1 MFRIGM
7 LGSDG
12 GGKGGHAIAFTKL
25 LNSGDYDTKVV
36 GICGDNPEETKELA
50 ETAAISL
57 IAEKPEELLD
67 KVDAVCVMPR
77 DGNRH
82 LYYAM
87 PFAKAGIPIFIDKPF
102 TCTVED
108 AKILADAAKENGALL
123 CGGTSV
129 KYAAV
134 FKELQALVSEKNVT
148 SGYFSFPITLHSQ
161 WGGMHFYSHHL
172 IEEMLQV
179 FGLKIQSVTAVQ
191 VGDNLVVVAKYPD
204 FPVIMNY
211 ASSYGGVHA
220 GAYFNDE
227 TSFLQEVNLDG
238 GYRRQCEAFIE
249 TLKTGKGDDPDYYV
263 LAVKI
268 SNAICK
274 AMDENREVFINEM

>member
-12 GGKGGHAIAFTKL
+12 GAKGGHAVEFTRII
-25 LNSGDYDTKVV
+25 NSGNYDAKVV
-36 GICGDNPEETKELA
+36 GICGDNPEETKAIAEAHDIPYIA
-50 ETAAISL
+50 ET
-57 IAEKPEELLD
+57 PEELLG

-77 DGNRH
+77 NGDRH

-87 PFAKAGIPIFIDKPF
+87 PFAKAGIPIFVDKPF
-102 TCTVED
+102 TCSVED
-108 AKILADAAKENGALL
+108 AVLLANTAKENGAML

-129 KYAAV
+129 KYAGE
-134 FKELQALVSEKNVT
+134 FDELKQAIEGKTVT

-172 IEEMLQV
+172 IEEVLTV
-179 FGLKIQSVTAVQ
+179 FGKDMQSVTAVK

-211 ASSYGGVHA
+211 AANYGGLHA
-220 GAYFNDE
+220 GVYFNDE
-227 TSFLQEVNLDG
+227 TSLMREVNIDDT
-238 GYRRQCEAFIE
+238 YRMQCEAFIE
-249 TLKTGKGDDPDYYV
+249 SLASGQGDDPEYYV

-268 SNAICK
+268 SNAICC
-274 AMDENREVFINEM
+274 AMEQNKEIFLSEM

>member
-12 GGKGGHAIAFTKL
+12 GAKGGHAVEFSKII
-25 LNSGDYDTKVV
+25 NNGSYDAKVV
-36 GICGDNPEETKELA
+36 GICGDNPDETQAIAEVAGVELVV
-50 ETAAISL
+50 
-57 IAEKPEELLD
+57 EKPEDLLG

-87 PFAKAGIPIFIDKPF
+87 PFAEAGVPIFIDKPF
-102 TCTVED
+102 TCTV
-108 AKILADAAKENGALL
+108 ADAVMLANTAKESGAMI

-129 KYAAV
+129 KYAAA
-134 FKELQALVSEKNVT
+134 FDEIKQAMQGKTVT

-179 FGLKIQSVTAVQ
+179 FGTEVKSVTAVQ

-204 FPVIMNY
+204 YPVIMNY
-211 ASSYGGVHA
+211 AANYGGLHA
-220 GAYFNDE
+220 GVYFNDE
-227 TSFLQEVNLDG
+227 TSLMREVDITD
-238 GYRRQCEAFIE
+238 GYRKQCEAFIE
-249 TLKTGKGDDPDYYV
+249 SLTSGQGDEPDYYV
-263 LAVKI
+263 LAVRI
-268 SNAICK
+268 SNAICTAIEEK
-274 AMDENREVFINEM
+274 REVFITE